1 MNPQL
6 MRLMKLHRLYREPA
20 GEGGSDDGGT
30 GQTPEQI
37 AAAAKA
43 AKDAEDAAAAAAAA
57 AKGKP
62 TDAEAKLLKDVMKHK
77 QAAEAATTK
86 AAEIEAQLKKFEG
99 IDPEKVRELLAKQ
112 AEEEAKRA
120 DEERKAAEARGEYD
134 RLVKQMGERH
144 TAEKQTLEQQILAE
158 RNDKLTLAKQIAEM
172 TVGAAFT
179 SSTLVREELT
189 LTPAKA
195 RVIYGT
201 HFEFKDGHVVGYDK
215 PTGASDRTML
225 VDAAGKPLEFEAAL
239 RTLVETDPD
248 KDQLFKSKVK
258 PGAGS
263 GAPQAKGAQSAQQ
276 SAVDPALKGTDRI
289 VAGLR
294 AKALAK

>member
-20 GEGGSDDGGT
+20 NDDGSVDGGT

-37 AAAAKA
+37 AAAKA
-43 AKDAEDAAAAAAAA
+43 AKEAEDAAAAAAAA
-57 AKGKP
+57 KSKP
-62 TDAEAKLLKDVMKHK
+62 TDAEAKLLKEVMKHK
-77 QAAEAATTK
+77 TAAEAST
-86 AAEIEAQLKKFEG
+86 AELARIQGELKKFEG
-99 IDPEKVRELLAKQ
+99 IDPDKVRELLARQ

-120 DEERKAAEARGEYD
+120 EDERKQAEARGEYD

-144 TAEKQTLEQQILAE
+144 TAEKQTWEQQIQAE
-158 RNDKLTLAKQIAEM
+158 RAEKQTLAKQIAEI
-172 TVGAAFT
+172 TVGTAFT
-179 SSTLVREELT
+179 GSTLVREELT

-201 HFEFKDGHVVGYDK
+201 HFEFKEGAVVGYDK
-215 PTGASDRTML
+215 PAGASDRTLL
-225 VDAAGKPLEFEAAL
+225 VDAAGKPLEFDAAL
-239 RTLVETDPD
+239 RALVEADPD

-263 GAPQAKGAQSAQQ
+263 GTQSKGSKTVEPPPNNEGL
-276 SAVDPALKGTDRI
+276 SGTSKI
-289 VAGLR
+289 VAGLKAR
-294 AKALAK
+294 ALAK